1 MIKWIVFFFLISCSH
16 LFYQPDQR
24 IYSDPDQVGYRKSEL
39 MVPSQKRMLHTW
51 LIESAKKKT
60 NQLDRVLIVQFHG
73 NAQNISSHFA
83 SLAWTTHDGAT
94 LLTFDWSGYGKSQG
108 MANQENLFHDALAII
123 EYAKNLKKE
132 KAYNKLVFVGQSL
145 GGAVLSRAIIEEN
158 QSPITL
164 LVLDSTFSS
173 YQKISKQKLQQ
184 NWITYLLSPL
194 TSILISDE
202 YASTDYLS
210 RISIST
216 LVIHA
221 KEDSIVPYNLG
232 LELFEQLKCEKKMW
246 TLNSRAH
253 ISAFYEFGNH
263 YRDLFK
269 QMIIDSN

>member
-1 MIKWIVFFFLISCSH
+1 
-16 LFYQPDQR
+16 
-24 IYSDPDQVGYRKSEL
+24 
-39 MVPSQKRMLHTW
+39 
-51 LIESAKKKT
+51 
-60 NQLDRVLIVQFHG
+60 
-73 NAQNISSHFA
+73 
-83 SLAWTTHDGAT
+83 
-94 LLTFDWSGYGKSQG
+94 
-108 MANQENLFHDALAII
+108 
-123 EYAKNLKKE
+123 
-132 KAYNKLVFVGQSL
+132 VGQSL
-145 GGAVLSRAIIEEN
+145 GGAVLSRAIIEED
-158 QSPITL
+158 QSAISL

-173 YQKISKQKLQQ
+173 YQQISRQKLQQ